1 MIKIIKSRTL
11 LEKSTQLDWSSI
23 VATIL
28 STSKTLVVSK
38 RFGKIPAELPKKIVY
53 FKNFQN
59 FTLEVSTMQYD
70 NSMYVMG
77 VNKNVQLNLSA
88 MRS

>member
-11 LEKSTQLDWSSI
+11 LDKSTQLDWSSI

-38 RFGKIPAELPKKIVY
+38 RFGKIETQLPKKVVY
-53 FKNFQN
+53 FKIFPK
-59 FTLEVSTMQYD
+59 FTLEVSTMQYEK
-70 NSMYVMG
+70 SLYVMG
-77 VNKNVQLNLSA
+77 VNKNVQLNLST
-88 MRS
+88 MCN

>member
-11 LEKSTQLDWSSI
+11 LDKSTQLDWSSI

-38 RFGKIPAELPKKIVY
+38 RFGKIET
-53 FKNFQN
+53 FF
-59 FTLEVSTMQYD
+59 
-70 NSMYVMG
+70 G
-77 VNKNVQLNLSA
+77 VLW
-88 MRS
+88 R